1 LFCLPLAADGAAGSW
16 GSVGNSGSVGAA
28 ATGNFGSSGTAG
40 AGGGGGVGTTGT
52 GGTNG
57 FVRPVVVLGLLTS
70 ACTFFVLSSGLV
82 EAINP
87 GGGAGTTT
95 AGWEKGAWAAGFSGS
110 FAGGLVEAAGAAGA
124 VLVL

>member
-1 LFCLPLAADGAAGSW
+1 MGS
-16 GSVGNSGSVGAA
+16 GGNSGSGGAE
-28 ATGNFGSSGTAG
+28 TSGSFGSGVTVGTG
-40 AGGGGGVGTTGT
+40 LGGGGGTSGM

-70 ACTFFVLSSGLV
+70 ACTFFVLSSGRV
-82 EAINP
+82 EVINP

-110 FAGGLVEAAGAAGA
+110 FPAVGLGDAAGAGAG